1 MDFARSAEMYP
12 PPVYSPTGLGV
23 PITWYH
29 PTTTTDNN
37 NTTTNTTTQPEDVE
51 LAQTGSTPGTPK
63 NQPQPR
69 KKPSPRTKFC
79 AALLALCA
87 LILLIYVA
95 GCVITRLLNY
105 NQRNPEKLFKAE
117 CEGVGGRVVVHK
129 YSISGWGVTS
139 VDCEH
144 MRTGGK
150 ADLVT
155 ELRTRTRRLDMRS
168 GDVYEPDSYGYMK
181 QYRELMGPGLNGLDG
196 LNGGYSS

>member
-1 MDFARSAEMYP
+1 MFP
-12 PPVYSPTGLGV
+12 PPVYSPTGPFVSIL
-23 PITWYH
+23 
-29 PTTTTDNN
+29 
-37 NTTTNTTTQPEDVE
+37 TTTQPEDIE
-51 LAQTGSTPGTPK
+51 LAQTGATAPETPK
-63 NQPQPR
+63 QRQPR
-69 KKPSPRTKFC
+69 KKPSLRIKSW
-79 AALLALCA
+79 AS
-87 LILLIYVA
+87 ILLICCATILFIYVA

-139 VDCEH
+139 VDCTH

-181 QYRELMGPGLNGLDG
+181 WYRELMGPGLDGLDG